1 MAIAARGL
9 RGVIPPIVTPVRSD
23 ETVDHEGLRRVV
35 RRSLD
40 SGVHGIFA
48 LGGTG
53 NFCAFTPDERYEVAA
68 TVVDEVG
75 GLVPVLVGCMDTS
88 TRLTLRNIERASDA
102 GADAVVVETPYY
114 YYCTEEDLLS
124 HFESLGLASPLPV
137 IIYHNPVETKLRI
150 DLALTQKLAEM
161 PNVIGIKD
169 SSYDFTHFQRLL
181 SAFDS
186 GSFAVLQGQESLVAA
201 SFLLGAP
208 GAILSISNIV
218 PRLCVQLFEAGTSGN
233 LTEARRLQTFLTK
246 AMDMFVEEDEA
257 TTGSFFAGL
266 ECAMNV
272 LALCERVVTSPYSPP
287 SQEHRR
293 KVDEIIAYLRS
304 AQVFS

>member
-1 MAIAARGL
+1 MAITSRNL
-9 RGVIPPIVTPVRSD
+9 RGIIPPVVTPVHRD

-40 SGVHGIFA
+40 GGVHGIFA

-53 NFCAFTPDERYEVAA
+53 NFCAFTPQERYEVAV
-68 TVVDEVG
+68 TVVKEVDG
-75 GLVPVLVGCMDTS
+75 CVPVLVGCMETS
-88 TRLTLRNIERASDA
+88 TRLTLQNIERAGEA

-124 HFESLGLASPLPV
+124 HFKSLALGSPLPV
-137 IIYHNPVETKLRI
+137 VIYHNPVETKLRI
-150 DLALTQKLAEM
+150 DLALTQELARM

-181 SAFDS
+181 STFDRA
-186 GSFAVLQGQESLVAA
+186 SFAVLQGQESLVAA

-208 GAILSISNIV
+208 GAILSIANIV
-218 PRLCVQLFEAGTSGN
+218 PALCVQLFEAGTAGN
-233 LTEARRLQTFLTK
+233 VTEVRRLDALLNA
-246 AMDMFVEEDEA
+246 AMGMLVEEDEM

-266 ECAMNV
+266 ECAMNA
-272 LALCERVVTSPYSPP
+272 LGLCEKVVTSPYSPP

-293 KVDEIIAYLRS
+293 KVDEIIAYLRA